1 MSLEEIFVKMLSGH
15 VFSMNK
21 KNINIENVK
30 KELVKYSSEYELLP
44 LWRINLIKEKEKD
57 EYYVLIK
64 DNYVAIKSNVYNTR
78 VRDSKGYK
86 YTKMD
91 IILKSDLEIFRCLL
105 YFDHKED
112 SFIYSKDIKYWCRQ
126 KNTERDID
134 IEIISF
140 PKKESRKSLQEIL
153 RICVPYEIIPNF
165 ADYHFI

>member
-1 MSLEEIFVKMLSGH
+1 MSVEEIFVKMLSGH

-21 KNINIENVK
+21 KNINIENIK
-30 KELVKYSSEYELLP
+30 KELVEYSSEYELLP
-44 LWRINLIKEKEKD
+44 LWRINLIKERD
-57 EYYVLIK
+57 EYYVFIK
-64 DNYVAIKSNVYNTR
+64 DNYVTIKSDVYDTC

-91 IILKSDLEIFRCLL
+91 IILNSDIEIFRCLL

-126 KNTERDID
+126 KNKDTDID

-165 ADYHFI
+165 AEYHFI